1 MKQAIKNQT
10 NFIYI
15 KHFYLVN
22 KKEADSSFK
31 TGNSQKATP
40 SDVSTSIFIILRRI
54 KNVKNSFTVDTEET
68 ERIQKI
74 MLKIS
79 LTVVIYSI
87 LNQIKIELIIG

>member
-40 SDVSTSIFIILRRI
+40 SDVSTSIFSILRRI

-68 ERIQKI
+68 ERINN
-74 MLKIS
+74 S
-79 LTVVIYSI
+79 
-87 LNQIKIELIIG
+87 E